1 MIVQHI
7 IWFLFNFHP
16 KIPKFRFFSFFF
28 GKRKIFRN
36 FSSKIKKAGF
46 PYTEA
51 NNIIFAIIKSFER

>member
-16 KIPKFRFFSFFF
+16 KIPKFRFSRFFSEN
-28 GKRKIFRN
+28 GKFSEIFHPKSKRRASLTRKQ
-36 FSSKIKKAGF
+36 
-46 PYTEA
+46 

>member
-16 KIPKFRFFSFFF
+16 KIPKFRFFSFFSEN
-28 GKRKIFRN
+28 GKFSEIFHPKSKRRASLTRKQ
-36 FSSKIKKAGF
+36 
-46 PYTEA
+46 